1 MKTKVYNRQVEI
13 NKYLKKFK
21 TPFEMKDDAI
31 DTRTMAENYDN
42 GIIPLQD
49 IADAIGIALGPNKK
63 PIPTPDPYDPRE
75 GVVKFA
81 YVEWNQNF

>member
-31 DTRTMAENYDN
+31 DTRTMAENYHN
-42 GIIPLQD
+42 GIIPLGD
-49 IADAIGIALGPNKK
+49 IANAIGTARETIACLQRLC
-63 PIPTPDPYDPRE
+63 TL
-75 GVVKFA
+75 
-81 YVEWNQNF
+81 QL